1 MKLKVPGY
9 LTELVGPPRQDRSSS
24 LANADLGLRTPWHL
38 FLYRHVLVGCV
49 VLVGLLEEP
58 DLQIFFFDQA
68 GATADE
74 LGFEDRLQC
83 TLHLIDIGELLYV
96 YFGVRDTESF
106 RGLAD
111 GEATVPAASDVHL
124 YPDKK
129 DFGLFFPGEG

>member
-1 MKLKVPGY
+1 MY
-9 LTELVGPPRQDRSSS
+9 
-24 LANADLGLRTPWHL
+24 WL
-38 FLYRHVLVGCV
+38 FGCV

-58 DLQIFFFDQA
+58 DLQNFFDQA
-68 GATADE
+68 GATAE
-74 LGFEDRLQC
+74 GLGFEDRLQY

-96 YFGVRDTESF
+96 YFGVRDIESF

-129 DFGLFFPGEG
+129 DFGLFFPREW